1 MSLPA
6 FLSWN
11 SLKLHDIPVTPKMI
25 KMVITDIHSSIVF
38 DLDCTPQAVLENN
51 ESSFDTY

>member
-11 SLKLHDIPVTPKMI
+11 SLKLHDIPVTHKMI
-25 KMVITDIHSSIVF
+25 KMVVTDIHSSIVF
-38 DLDCTPQAVLENN
+38 DLDCTPQAVLEND
-51 ESSFDTY
+51 EPSFDTY